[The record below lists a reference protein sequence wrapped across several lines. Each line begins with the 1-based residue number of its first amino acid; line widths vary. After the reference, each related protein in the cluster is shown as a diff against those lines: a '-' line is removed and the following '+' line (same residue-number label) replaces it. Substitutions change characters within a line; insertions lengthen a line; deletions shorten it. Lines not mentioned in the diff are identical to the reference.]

1 MQVVTISELVRDI
14 KIILDENTEN
24 ISVLED
30 DTDQLQLED
39 IIKSRIVDA
48 VRSIHEA
55 APSDMLDDG
64 LNITSSPVTLQDGS
78 GYVPLPDDFMRMII
92 FKLETWSRPVIV
104 PIADTDPLYFAQNS
118 KFRGIKGGPDK
129 PVCAIT
135 TGTSGR
141 VLEFFS
147 VAPGTNAIIQKAKYL
162 PLPKIEDD
170 TIKVCR
176 KLLQPI
182 RYQCAGLAALTVKD
196 QNAASFFEVA
206 KSYIE

>member
-1 MQVVTISELVRDI
+1 MQVVTISDLVRDV

-48 VRSIHEA
+48 VRSIHESA
-55 APSDMLDDG
+55 SSDMLDDG
-64 LNITSSPVTLQDGS
+64 LNIGSTPVTLQDGS
-78 GYVPLPDDFMRMII
+78 GYIPLPDDFMRMVI
-92 FKLETWSRPVIV
+92 FKLVTWSRPVIV
-104 PIADTDPLYFAQNS
+104 PIADTDPLYFAQRS
-118 KFRGIKGGPDK
+118 RFIGIRGGTDK

-135 TGTSGR
+135 TGVNGR

-147 VAPGTNAIIQKAKYL
+147 VVPGTSAVIEKAKYL
-162 PLPKIEDD
+162 PLPRIEDD

-182 RYQCAGLAALTVKD
+182 RYECAGLVALSVKD

-206 KSYIE
+206 KSFIE